1 MINPRVVSIFV
12 VAAVAA
18 IFTLGVAT
26 SIFTIFPSGQQQAA
40 AQQEN
45 TTTGTT
51 TPSTANQTTA
61 SASNNKTFYL
71 FNTELEGLD
80 TATTGISHYIY
91 SLPVIVANRGDSVTV
106 HLFNIPETEE
116 EEGGTEEGGTEE
128 GGTEEGGTEEGGT
141 EEGGTEEGGTEEG
154 GTEEGGGTEEVER
167 HAFIID
173 TPPYSVNIDTA
184 PGELGN
190 ATFTA
195 DQEGIF
201 QYYCKYHPQTMRGE
215 LVVLPQSQG
224 ASAPS
229 T

>member
-106 HLFNIPETEE
+106 HLFNIPEPEE
-116 EEGGTEEGGTEE
+116 
-128 GGTEEGGTEEGGT
+128 
-141 EEGGTEEGGTEEG
+141 EEGGTEEG

>member
-51 TPSTANQTTA
+51 TPSTTNQTMA
-61 SASNNKTFYL
+61 SASSNNKTFYL

-116 EEGGTEEGGTEE
+116 EE

>member
-51 TPSTANQTTA
+51 TPSTTNQTTA

-80 TATTGISHYIY
+80 EATTGISHYIY

-116 EEGGTEEGGTEE
+116 EEEGTEEEGTEE
-128 GGTEEGGTEEGGT
+128 EGTEEEE
-141 EEGGTEEGGTEEG
+141 
-154 GTEEGGGTEEVER
+154 GGTEEVER

-201 QYYCKYHPQTMRGE
+201 QYYCQYHPQTMRGQ

-229 T
+229 G

>member
-1 MINPRVVSIFV
+1 MLLLTMISPRVVSIFV

-26 SIFTIFPSGQQQAA
+26 SIFTTFPSGQQQAA

-51 TPSTANQTTA
+51 SPSTTNQTTA

-116 EEGGTEEGGTEE
+116 EG
-128 GGTEEGGTEEGGT
+128 
-141 EEGGTEEGGTEEG
+141 GGTEEG

-224 ASAPS
+224 ASSPS

>member
-51 TPSTANQTTA
+51 TSSTTNQTTA

-116 EEGGTEEGGTEE
+116 
-128 GGTEEGGTEEGGT
+128 EEGGTEEGGT

>member
-1 MINPRVVSIFV
+1 MLLLTMINPRVVSIFV

-116 EEGGTEEGGTEE
+116 EEGGTEEGETEE
-128 GGTEEGGTEEGGT
+128 GETEEGE
-141 EEGGTEEGGTEEG
+141 TEEGGTEEG